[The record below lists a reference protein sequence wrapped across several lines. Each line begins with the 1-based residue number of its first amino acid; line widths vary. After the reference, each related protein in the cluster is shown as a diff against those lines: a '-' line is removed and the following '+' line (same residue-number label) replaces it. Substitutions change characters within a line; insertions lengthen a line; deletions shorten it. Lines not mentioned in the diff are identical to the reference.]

1 MLVRSRVPL
10 GLEEIMNNRPTP
22 LRSVTSLTAKV
33 VHAGCSHSVGQGS
46 VYRPGVAAETVGS
59 TMLWLGMISLPAG
72 RRTSAHRH
80 EGQETA
86 LFMTAGEEIEI
97 WSGVRLERCDRVR
110 PGDYLF
116 IPAGVPHVAV
126 NRSAEEAHFLG
137 ARNDP
142 AADES
147 VALMPELDAIVP

>member
-1 MLVRSRVPL
+1 
-10 GLEEIMNNRPTP
+10 MNNRTVP
-22 LRSVTSLTAKV
+22 LRCVASSTAKV
-33 VHAGCSHSVGQGS
+33 VHAGCSLIADQGS
-46 VYRPGVAAETVGS
+46 VYRPGIAAETVGS

-72 RRTSAHRH
+72 QRTSAHRH
-80 EGQETA
+80 DGQETA
-86 LFMTAGEEIEI
+86 LFMTAGVEIEI
-97 WSGVRLERCDRVR
+97 WSGERLECCDRVC

-142 AADES
+142 ASDES
-147 VALMPELDAIVP
+147 VTLMPELDAMVP

>member
-1 MLVRSRVPL
+1 MKNEAMQSRP
-10 GLEEIMNNRPTP
+10 IRA
-22 LRSVTSLTAKV
+22 STAKIV
-33 VHAGCSHSVGQGS
+33 RASDSYAAEQGS
-46 VYRPGVAAETVGS
+46 IYRSGVAAESVGS

-80 EGQETA
+80 EGHETA
-86 LFMTAGEEIEI
+86 LLMTAGKEIEI
-97 WSGVRLERCDRVR
+97 WSGTRLERRDQVH

-126 NRSAEEAHFLG
+126 NRSSENAEFLG

-142 AADES
+142 AANES
-147 VALMPELDAIVP
+147 VVLMPELDDIVP